1 LHGAPFQKIDQAHNY
16 FSFSSFILYRIEGM
30 SMKTS
35 FGFDHLSREERQA
48 IEQLLLEEM
57 ERQQWGSVTYSVLL
71 SEELILSLQ

>member
-1 LHGAPFQKIDQAHNY
+1 
-16 FSFSSFILYRIEGM
+16 M

-35 FGFDHLSREERQA
+35 FGFDHLSREERWA

-57 ERQQWGSVTYSVLL
+57 ERQQWESITYSIIL